1 MCMMKKSIK
10 HCVFLHSYT
19 PSESDH
25 IADDSRDCTACVFVY
40 NPTELMSRK
49 AWRIAPRSAGGSIA
63 LICIAPPIPLDY
75 IAFQM
80 IALDCIALLFHYVS
94 SHQQLRALCW

>member
-40 NPTELMSRK
+40 NLTELMSRK
-49 AWRIAPRSAGGSIA
+49 AWRIASRFAGGSNA
-63 LICIAPPIPLDY
+63 LICIAPPIPFHW
-75 IAFQM
+75 IT
-80 IALDCIALLFHYVS
+80 LL
-94 SHQQLRALCW
+94 LK

>member
-75 IAFQM
+75 IASQL
-80 IALDCIALLFHYVS
+80 IALHYYHYIS